1 MTTLKLKVNER
12 ILDKVL
18 WLLGQF
24 KPEDLEVVH
33 DDPNFK
39 ENQAYLKKEL
49 ERYESGQA
57 KTLSI
62 EELDSMLEAKIPKH
76 ED

>member
-1 MTTLKLKVNER
+1 MTTLKLKVSER

-24 KPEDLEVVH
+24 KPEDLEVVY

-62 EELDSMLEAKIPKH
+62 EELDSMREAKIRKH

>member
-1 MTTLKLKVNER
+1 MTTLKLKVSDR

-24 KPEDLEVVH
+24 KPEDLEVVQ
-33 DDPNFK
+33 DDPHFK

-49 ERYESGQA
+49 ERYDSGQA

-62 EELDSMLEAKIPKH
+62 EDLDNLLEARIRKH
-76 ED
+76 EN

>member
-1 MTTLKLKVNER
+1 MTTLKLKVSDR

-39 ENQAYLKKEL
+39 ENQSYLIKEL

-57 KTLSI
+57 KSISI
-62 EELDSMLEAKIPKH
+62 EELDNLLESKIRKH
-76 ED
+76 EN